1 MLDNDEP
8 DWEYKYQNSIGKPF
22 GRNGAAQRKGF
33 IALGFFES
41 QAEIDNSP
49 KQMLGEYRVGDV
61 KYKDVNGDCYW
72 LY

>member
-22 GRNGAAQRKGF
+22 GRNGAAQRNGIYCF
-33 IALGFFES
+33 GIFES

-49 KQMLGEYRVGDV
+49 ETDV
-61 KYKDVNGDCYW
+61 W
-72 LY
+72 